1 MPVLD
6 ESSEVDAI
14 ITVKSE
20 TFMGTIETFFDDV
33 LPMEVASITI
43 VMKNECEV
51 TTIVM
56 KNECEVTL
64 SFECSCGEVVLFCK
78 GDQHEVAR
86 GQLKSGLDGIF
97 SFFVSDIPHTFLV
110 SISYCSW
117 PTDRNKV
124 SVCP

>member
-33 LPMEVASITI
+33 LPMEDASITI
-43 VMKNECEV
+43 VMKNECEA
-51 TTIVM
+51 
-56 KNECEVTL
+56 TL

-78 GDQHEVAR
+78 GDQHEVDR

-97 SFFVSDIPHTFLV
+97 SFFVSDIPHTLLG
-110 SISYCSW
+110 STSCCSW
-117 PTDRNKV
+117 PTTSSSGETR
-124 SVCP
+124 